1 MTNAVVFDPSLGAAY
16 TWPLSVPSWEMSRSP
31 IRCSPKARDCARR
44 DAYDSQPA
52 ATHWT

>member
-1 MTNAVVFDPSLGAAY
+1 MTNAVVFDPSLGGGLY
-16 TWPLSVPSWEMSRSP
+16 L
-31 IRCSPKARDCARR
+31 ARVCTKLGDVEKSDQMFAEGERLCPR